1 MTKSRI
7 VSLCE
12 LASLLISWLG
22 CTSGLGPDRLLT
34 SITVTP
40 ATVTAP
46 TSSRKVQ
53 FKATG
58 EYTALPSPDRVPN
71 ATWCVSDS
79 NGCIITTNVTIDV
92 NGLAQCDPA
101 FSGTETVMASASNG
115 APAPVMPGG
124 TGVLISGTAQVTCP

>member
-1 MTKSRI
+1 MSG
-7 VSLCE
+7 
-12 LASLLISWLG
+12 LG

-46 TSSRKVQ
+46 AMSRKVQ

-58 EYTALPSPDRVPN
+58 DYTALPTPDRVAN

-79 NGCIITTNVTIDV
+79 NGCIVTTNVTIDV
-92 NGLAQCDPA
+92 NGLAQCDPS
-101 FSGTETVMASASNG
+101 FSGTETVRAMASNG
-115 APAPVMPGG
+115 AGAPVMPGG
-124 TGVLISGTAQVTCP
+124 TGVLITGTAQLTCP